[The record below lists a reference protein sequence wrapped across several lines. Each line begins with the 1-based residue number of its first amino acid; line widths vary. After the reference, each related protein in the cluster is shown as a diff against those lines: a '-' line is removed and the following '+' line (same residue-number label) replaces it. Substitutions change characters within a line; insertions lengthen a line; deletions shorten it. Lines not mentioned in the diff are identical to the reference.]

1 MYASYQWEGKEIKTS
16 DYARHKISTGKVS
29 DSFGKGHI
37 YKVEYTDKELPEL
50 TQYFYLYP
58 DKEYIL
64 TDFTVEAK
72 EEISSA
78 KMAPV
83 NVDSISCRQVTTVPF
98 LFRSTMTNG
107 SDISLIRLV
116 SIRWLVMK

>member
-37 YKVEYTDKELPEL
+37 YKVEYTDKELPKL

-58 DKEYIL
+58 GKEYIL

-72 EEISSA
+72 EEIRSGR
-78 KMAPV
+78 MAPV
-83 NVDSISCRQVTTVPF
+83 NVDSISGFCRQVITVLF

-107 SDISLIRLV
+107 SDISLTRLV
-116 SIRWLVMK
+116 SIHW